1 MKVRLL
7 LIATTFGLLV
17 APGVHAT
24 HSPSGLRGTVTR
36 GPITPACVAEQPCSE
51 PARNVTL
58 VFLMGNR
65 VTGRT
70 ITDAAGRYRI
80 RLAPG
85 RYTVSR
91 TAQPPIGRGLQP
103 EQARVL
109 PGRFNHV
116 DFSIDTG
123 IR

>member
-1 MKVRLL
+1 MQVKLL
-7 LIATTFGLLV
+7 LIVTAAALLIAHGAYATS
-17 APGVHAT
+17 
-24 HSPSGLRGTVTR
+24 SPSGLRGTVTR
-36 GPITPACVAEQPCSE
+36 GPITPACAAEQPCSE

-70 ITDAAGRYRI
+70 ITDSAGRYRI

-85 RYTVSR
+85 RYRVSR
-91 TAQPPIGRGLQP
+91 TAQPQIGRGLQP

-109 PGRFNHV
+109 PGRFARV

>member
-1 MKVRLL
+1 MQVRLL
-7 LIATTFGLLV
+7 LTVATVALLV
-17 APGVHAT
+17 AAGAHAT
-24 HSPSGLRGTVTR
+24 PSPSGLRGTVTR
-36 GPITPACVAEQPCSE
+36 GPITPACVAEQPCSA

-58 VFLMGNR
+58 VFLLGNR

-85 RYTVSR
+85 RYVVSR
-91 TAQPPIGRGLQP
+91 TAQPQIGRGLEP
-103 EQARVL
+103 EQGRVF
-109 PGRFNHV
+109 PGRFTRV

>member
-1 MKVRLL
+1 MRVRLL
-7 LIATTFGLLV
+7 RIVTTLGLLV

-24 HSPSGLRGTVTR
+24 PSPSGLRGTVTR

-65 VTGRT
+65 VTGRA
-70 ITDAAGRYRI
+70 ITDSAGRYRI

-85 RYTVSR
+85 RYVVSR
-91 TAQPPIGRGLQP
+91 TPQPPIGRGLQP
-103 EQARVL
+103 EQARVFL
-109 PGRFNHV
+109 GRVTRV